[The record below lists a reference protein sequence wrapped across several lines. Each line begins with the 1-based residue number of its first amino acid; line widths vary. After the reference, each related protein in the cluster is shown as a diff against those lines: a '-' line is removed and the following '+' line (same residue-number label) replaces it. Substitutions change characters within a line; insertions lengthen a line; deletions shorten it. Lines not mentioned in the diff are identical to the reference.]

1 MSSPDRI
8 VRWEVLKGL
17 PGDGPVPKHFQIRP
31 WREGFVVRFWNT
43 SGTNWVGNFG
53 GGGAPF
59 CTVFDWDEADMVVVG
74 AAGALYFLRKGDSN
88 CNVARCGDVTS
99 VIFDENRSLLVC
111 ARVGGR
117 LTAYARTGD
126 ACWSTDRLGV
136 DQIKLKSCTQGVI
149 VAQVDD
155 YDGAFRQVK
164 ISATD
169 GANLT

>member
-1 MSSPDRI
+1 
-8 VRWEVLKGL
+8 
-17 PGDGPVPKHFQIRP
+17 
-31 WREGFVVRFWNT
+31 
-43 SGTNWVGNFG
+43 
-53 GGGAPF
+53 
-59 CTVFDWDEADMVVVG
+59 MVVVG
-74 AAGALYFLRKGDSN
+74 AAGALYFLRKGASN